1 MTASRGPG
9 LLAPDVDPVAASHGR
24 IVFQLARAPEWNEE
38 PAATRWC
45 VNVRRE
51 SLQAFIEEFK
61 PYRSKIAEKT
71 AMVWPS
77 ERFSQVVPVTVNM
90 KIIVIPEEEE

>member
-24 IVFQLARAPEWNEE
+24 IVFQLARVPEWNEE

-51 SLQAFIEEFK
+51 SLHVFSFLF
-61 PYRSKIAEKT
+61 
-71 AMVWPS
+71 AM
-77 ERFSQVVPVTVNM
+77 QLTV
-90 KIIVIPEEEE
+90 